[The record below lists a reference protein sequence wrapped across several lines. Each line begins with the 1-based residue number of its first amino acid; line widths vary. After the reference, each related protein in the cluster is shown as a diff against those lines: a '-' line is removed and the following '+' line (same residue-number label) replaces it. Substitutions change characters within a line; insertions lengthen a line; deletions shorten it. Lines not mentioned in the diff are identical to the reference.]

1 MLLSCRPFSL
11 YHNVQCELITV
22 LGLSVNSEES
32 HVTCQCTLFA
42 TLNEC
47 ESYIHMAREG
57 GVQDGQRCE
66 WISDIHGIG
75 YSNDQT
81 MTTAASPV
89 LRLVTVLVHL
99 TVDQHTV
106 PPLPLEPPTDLH
118 TSCQLPP
125 LPQVPLVRERL
136 PPHLK
141 E

>member
-1 MLLSCRPFSL
+1 M
-11 YHNVQCELITV
+11 
-22 LGLSVNSEES
+22 SVYSS
-32 HVTCQCTLFA
+32 TLFA

-141 E
+141 ELN